1 MTDTTTIAAHP
12 SWLSHPILAWRAY
25 QAALAERADAEARAS
40 GLTVQVL
47 PNGARRY
54 RDPRLDQLA
63 TYRARHTA
71 PGQVDR
77 RAAAATVS
85 SQWSPVRRAGAPVDR
100 WGHMTCGSSRAH
112 APDLPA
118 AGAEP
123 AEPATSTTDRLRR
136 AGPLAGAGA
145 VPPPTVPPQGH
156 SGFASVSHATALR
169 AALDPGHP
177 AAAVSGAPAGS
188 REEHA
193 PARLPSGPAHPPGGA
208 R

>member
-1 MTDTTTIAAHP
+1 MTDTTTTATGSATAARPGWLIHP
-12 SWLSHPILAWRAY
+12 VQAWRAY
-25 QAALAERADAEARAS
+25 QAALAERADAEAVAA

-47 PNGARRY
+47 PNGVRRY
-54 RDPRLDQLA
+54 RDPRLDQLPAHCAAQGAASPYPGVRNGGDAVDA
-63 TYRARHTA
+63 TAWSTPTLVLARVHA
-71 PGQVDR
+71 LDVGVLSAGP
-77 RAAAATVS
+77 AA
-85 SQWSPVRRAGAPVDR
+85 
-100 WGHMTCGSSRAH
+100 
-112 APDLPA
+112 PA
-118 AGAEP
+118 AG
-123 AEPATSTTDRLRR
+123 TTDHRTERGGLHR
-136 AGPLAGAGA
+136 LAGAGA

-193 PARLPSGPAHPPGGA
+193 PARLPSGPANTRRGA